1 MGRNAK
7 RSTKVS
13 GKMSELLLEL
23 FSEEVPAR
31 MQQIA
36 IDYYSNYFRNYLDDK
51 KIAFNDIKKYFTPRR
66 LTIYIT
72 GLAKSLTYTTADIR
86 GPKVNAPA
94 IAIDGFCSSAKIDK
108 SELKVQNIKGIDYYI
123 KEGKAEK
130 KLVKDL
136 LKEELA
142 NLISS
147 YTWPKSMYWGDYKI
161 KWIRPLHN
169 ILCLFDGEI
178 IDFKY
183 GHLTANNK
191 TWGHRLA
198 NEGKEII
205 IENFD
210 DYLNKLEANSIIISY
225 EDRKKKI
232 TEEIDEQCQGK
243 GRFIQKSKKNILSE
257 VTDLVEY
264 PKVLKGRFDEKF
276 LVLPSDILVT
286 SMENHQ
292 KYFSLEYENG
302 KTAPY
307 FLFVANVFTENQEI
321 LDSIIAGNEK
331 VLTARLSD
339 ALYFYN
345 QDLKQSHEESLEKLD
360 KVIFHNKLGSLKD
373 KVSRLMKIV
382 VYLNP
387 NDADLLKAADICK
400 DDIVSETVG
409 EFPNLQGIMGYYYA
423 KEKGLSDNIA
433 ETIRDHYKPLSV
445 NDSCPSGNAALL
457 SLANKIDS
465 LCGLIL
471 AGERATGSKD
481 PHALRRL
488 AISVIKIIL
497 DNRLDIN
504 LKELIKFTL
513 TNFESHDVKA
523 SERIV
528 DFIEERLKNYFENQ
542 YSHNMIAAFVD
553 LNHEPNLVE
562 ITYKLEAFK
571 PFMNESENNLVEIY
585 KRVSNII
592 SGNNICD
599 KVDESLFEIT
609 DEKDLFDSIKLY
621 KPRIESA
628 IENKAYD
635 KAFEILETLK
645 NPLANFF
652 DKVMVKVENKVVA
665 DNRISILTQ
674 VKQIFDKIANFEKI

>member
-1 MGRNAK
+1 
-7 RSTKVS
+7 
-13 GKMSELLLEL
+13 MSELLLEL
-23 FSEEVPAR
+23 FSEEVPAG

-36 IDYYSNYFRNYLDDK
+36 VDYYSNYFRNYLNEK
-51 KIAFNDIKKYFTPRR
+51 KIAFEDIKKYSTPRR
-66 LTIYIT
+66 LTIHIT
-72 GLAKSLTYTTADIR
+72 GLSKSIIYNTASVR
-86 GPKVNAPA
+86 GPKVDAPA
-94 IAIDGFCSSAKIDK
+94 IAIEGFCSSAKIDK
-108 SELKVQNIKGIDYYI
+108 SALKVQNIKGIDYYI
-123 KEGKAEK
+123 KEGKEEK

-136 LKEELA
+136 LKEELT

-183 GHLTANNK
+183 GHLIANNK
-191 TWGHRLA
+191 TRGHRLA
-198 NEGKEII
+198 DEGKEII
-205 IENFD
+205 IENFE
-210 DYLNKLEANSIIISY
+210 DYRKKLEANKVIISS

-232 TEEIDEQCQGK
+232 IEEIDQQCK
-243 GRFIQKSKKNILSE
+243 KHFIQKSKKDILSE

-276 LVLPSDILVT
+276 LALPSDILVT

-302 KTAPY
+302 KLAPY
-307 FLFVANVFTENQEI
+307 FLFVANVFTEDREI
-321 LDSIIAGNEK
+321 LDSIITGNEK

-345 QDLKQSHEESLEKLD
+345 RDLKQSHEESLKKLD

-373 KVSRLMKIV
+373 KVNRLMKIV
-382 VYLNP
+382 DYLNP
-387 NDADLLKAADICK
+387 NDADLLKATSICK

-433 ETIRDHYKPLSV
+433 VTIRDHYKPISV
-445 NDSCPSGNAALL
+445 NDSCPGGNAGLL

-471 AGERATGSKD
+471 AGEKATGSKD

-504 LKELIKFTL
+504 LKELIRFTL
-513 TNFESHDVKA
+513 TNFESNDAKA
-523 SERIV
+523 IEPIV
-528 DFIEERLKNYFENQ
+528 DFIEERLKNYFENR
-542 YSHNMIAAFVD
+542 YSHNMITAFVD
-553 LNHEPNLVE
+553 LNREPNLVE
-562 ITYKLEAFK
+562 ITNKLEAFK
-571 PFMNESENNLVEIY
+571 PFMSDGENNLVEIY

-592 SGNNICD
+592 TGHNICD
-599 KVDESLFEIT
+599 KIDEDLFEINE
-609 DEKDLFDSIKLY
+609 EKDLYNFIKLY
-621 KPRIESA
+621 KSRIESA
-628 IENKAYD
+628 LENKTYD
-635 KAFEILETLK
+635 EAFKLLETLED
-645 NPLANFF
+645 PLANFF
-652 DKVMVKVENKVVA
+652 DKVMVNVENKIIA
-665 DNRISILTQ
+665 DNRISVLAQ
-674 VKQIFDKIANFEKI
+674 VKQIFDKIANFAKI